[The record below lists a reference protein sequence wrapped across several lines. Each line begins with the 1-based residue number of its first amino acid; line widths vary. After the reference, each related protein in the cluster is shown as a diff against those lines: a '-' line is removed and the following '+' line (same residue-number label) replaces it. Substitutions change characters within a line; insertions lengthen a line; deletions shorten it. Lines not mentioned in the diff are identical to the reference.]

1 MKCQYCGA
9 GVMLAQDGSTPLPRK
24 QIVCP
29 KCDNSI
35 VDGAWFCAMC
45 GELVTKE
52 VDHLKQI
59 QKKLIFQQE
68 SLRKEMSEIRDKIE
82 SNEFIYFLFYF
93 KGFLANKYFVVT
105 DKKLMK
111 FELYGT
117 YWEASLS
124 DIVSIGNPEFNG
136 NRNKFIVQTFNET
149 VSFDFGQDTCWDF
162 HRAVHQALNDYTIQ
176 KKDVRAMI
184 CSLKTG

>member
-1 MKCQYCGA
+1 
-9 GVMLAQDGSTPLPRK
+9 
-24 QIVCP
+24 
-29 KCDNSI
+29 
-35 VDGAWFCAMC
+35 MC